1 MKMTD
6 SSKNNDNGNGSS
18 NGGKRPGGPNGAG
31 APHSKLVKFNGNNAS
46 HSTGSNNGISNIR
59 KSGNYTAEELL
70 AQRKALPIYPTQEK

>member
-1 MKMTD
+1 MTD

-18 NGGKRPGGPNGAG
+18 NGGKRPGGPNGTG
-31 APHSKLVKFNGNNAS
+31 APHSKLVKFNGNAS
-46 HSTGSNNGISNIR
+46 HTTGSNNGISNNR